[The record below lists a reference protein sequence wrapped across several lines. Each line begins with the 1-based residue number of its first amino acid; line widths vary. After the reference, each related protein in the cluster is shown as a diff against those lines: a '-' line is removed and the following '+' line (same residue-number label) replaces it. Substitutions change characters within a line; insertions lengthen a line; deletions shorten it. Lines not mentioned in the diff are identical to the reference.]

1 MVLDKDAIP
10 TVKDLMTLTLK
21 SEPTNI
27 KQGYTNS
34 KIIKAFAV
42 HNQRVIVDGLIKVK
56 RIEDEDKFESLFT
69 IEDKNTI

>member
-1 MVLDKDAIP
+1 MLDKDRIP

-34 KIIKAFAV
+34 KIIDAFAV
-42 HNQRVIVDGLIKVK
+42 HNHRVIVDGLIKLK
-56 RIEDEDKFESLFT
+56 RIEDEDKLESLFT
-69 IEDKNTI
+69 IDDKNTI

>member
-42 HNQRVIVDGLIKVK
+42 HN
-56 RIEDEDKFESLFT
+56 
-69 IEDKNTI
+69 